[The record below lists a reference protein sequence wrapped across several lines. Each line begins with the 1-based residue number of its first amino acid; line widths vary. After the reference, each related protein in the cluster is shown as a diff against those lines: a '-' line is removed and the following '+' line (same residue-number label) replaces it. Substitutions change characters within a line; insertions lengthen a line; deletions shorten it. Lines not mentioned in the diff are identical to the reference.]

1 MLGRMRDGG
10 FAMTYKEINA
20 VCAGKT
26 FPLSAKNSDGE
37 NIIIE
42 RGKGFFRLTTAQHN
56 GWARINT
63 VYEDGTSE
71 ETYSK
76 RH

>member
-1 MLGRMRDGG
+1 
-10 FAMTYKEINA
+10 MTYKELRRL
-20 VCAGKT
+20 CFGKHLPIVAT
-26 FPLSAKNSDGE
+26 NEDGE

-42 RGKGFFRLTTAQHN
+42 RGKGFYRLTAAQHN

>member
-1 MLGRMRDGG
+1 MAWGG
-10 FAMTYKEINA
+10 LLMTYQELTALCIGKCLP
-20 VCAGKT
+20 VAGT
-26 FPLSAKNSDGE
+26 NEYGE

-56 GWARINT
+56 GWVRINT
-63 VYEDGTSE
+63 HYENGTSE